1 MQDNYINFKKERD
14 LGSIISDTFKFIR
27 HEYKSIFRLYI
38 RHVGWL
44 LLLVVAM
51 STYYQYKSLNI
62 TGDFINSG
70 NPQDFLLE
78 MVSETG
84 LAILLLSLTSIA
96 YSALSITT
104 INSIIKSYVNNDGE
118 IKDEDVRQF
127 IGQYFGNT
135 LLSLIMV
142 GILIFIGFLLCVLPG
157 IYLIVPLSVIFPI
170 IVFQEKSFS
179 DAFTESFKLIK
190 QNWWITFATLIV
202 ITLLIWLISSLFQ
215 LPIVIMSAIET
226 FTFTSIEETGTPTT
240 SNLAGNWLYMTFYVL
255 ASLAQY
261 ILGIV
266 TLISMVFIYFNLN
279 EYHNKTGTLE
289 DIDRIGS

>member
-1 MQDNYINFKKERD
+1 MQSNYINFKKERD
-14 LGSIISDTFKFIR
+14 LGTIISDTFKFIR
-27 HEYKSIFRLYI
+27 QEYKSVFKLYI
-38 RHVGWL
+38 KHVGWL

-104 INSIIKSYVNNDGE
+104 INSIMKSYANNGGE

-127 IGQYFGNT
+127 IGHYFGNT
-135 LLSLIMV
+135 LLSLIVV
-142 GILIFIGFLLCVLPG
+142 GILIFIGFLLCVIPG

-170 IVFQEKSFS
+170 LVFQEKSFS

-190 QNWWITFATLIV
+190 QNWWITFATLLV
-202 ITLLIWLISSLFQ
+202 ITILIWLISSLFQ
-215 LPIVIMSAIET
+215 LPLVIMSALE
-226 FTFTSIEETGTPTT
+226 TFTSIEETGTPTT
-240 SNLAGNWLYMTFYVL
+240 SNLASNWLYMTFYVL

>member
-1 MQDNYINFKKERD
+1 
-14 LGSIISDTFKFIR
+14 
-27 HEYKSIFRLYI
+27 
-38 RHVGWL
+38 
-44 LLLVVAM
+44 
-51 STYYQYKSLNI
+51 
-62 TGDFINSG
+62 
-70 NPQDFLLE
+70 
-78 MVSETG
+78 
-84 LAILLLSLTSIA
+84 
-96 YSALSITT
+96 
-104 INSIIKSYVNNDGE
+104 
-118 IKDEDVRQF
+118 
-127 IGQYFGNT
+127 
-135 LLSLIMV
+135 
-142 GILIFIGFLLCVLPG
+142 VLPG

-226 FTFTSIEETGTPTT
+226 FTSIEETGTPTT

>member
-1 MQDNYINFKKERD
+1 MQNNYINFKKERD

-27 HEYKSIFRLYI
+27 EEYKSIFRLYI
-38 RHVGWL
+38 KHVGWL

-51 STYYQYKSLNI
+51 STYYQYESLNI
-62 TGDFINSG
+62 TGDFLSNG

-78 MVSETG
+78 MISETG

-104 INSIIKSYVNNDGE
+104 INSIIKSYVKNEGE
-118 IKDEDVRQF
+118 IKDEDVSHFISQF
-127 IGQYFGNT
+127 FGNS
-135 LLSLIMV
+135 LLSLIVV
-142 GILIFIGFLLCVLPG
+142 GILVSIGFLLCVLPG
-157 IYLIVPLSVIFPI
+157 IYLIVPLSLIFPI

-179 DAFTESFKLIK
+179 DAFSECFKLIK
-190 QNWWITFATLIV
+190 QNWWISFATLLI
-202 ITLLIWLISSLFQ
+202 ISILIWLISGLFQ
-215 LPIVIMSAIET
+215 LPIVIMSAME
-226 FTFTSIEETGTPTT
+226 TFTSIEETGAAGTA
-240 SNLAGNWLYMTFYVL
+240 NLASNWLYMTFYVL
-255 ASLAQY
+255 SALAQY

-266 TLISMVFIYFNLN
+266 TLISIALIYFNLN

>member
-1 MQDNYINFKKERD
+1 MQSNYINFKKERD
-14 LGSIISDTFKFIR
+14 LGTIISDTFKFIR
-27 HEYKSIFRLYI
+27 QEYKSVFKLYI
-38 RHVGWL
+38 KHVGWL

-104 INSIIKSYVNNDGE
+104 INSIMKSYANNGGE

-127 IGQYFGNT
+127 IGHYFGNT
-135 LLSLIMV
+135 LLSLIVV
-142 GILIFIGFLLCVLPG
+142 GILIFIGFLLCVIPG

-170 IVFQEKSFS
+170 LVFQEKSFS

-190 QNWWITFATLIV
+190 QNWWITFATLLV
-202 ITLLIWLISSLFQ
+202 ITILIWLISSLFQ
-215 LPIVIMSAIET
+215 LPLVIMSALE
-226 FTFTSIEETGTPTT
+226 TFTSIEETGDPTT
-240 SNLAGNWLYMTFYVL
+240 SNLASNWLYMTFYVL

>member
-226 FTFTSIEETGTPTT
+226 FTSIEETGTPTT

>member
-226 FTFTSIEETGTPTT
+226 FTSIEETGTPTT

-261 ILGIV
+261 ILVIV

>member
-190 QNWWITFATLIV
+190 QNWWITFATLLV

-215 LPIVIMSAIET
+215 LPIVIMSAIE
-226 FTFTSIEETGTPTT
+226 TFTSIEETGTPTT